1 MQPAHY
7 FSNSLTTFCQD
18 NEDGR
23 MQDWLLSLSN
33 DDLLALKYQIGVLIF
48 PLPTGISSEEGFD
61 LHYLAFAAES
71 QRCKKTIV
79 NLKWEKRKKVLVE
92 ISQSIDIELQQRRS
106 RFEAI
111 SADAEV
117 VFGSVET
124 ARRWMF
130 QNNAALRGTPIS
142 MLNTETGTDEVRKV
156 LASITYGGAV

>member
-7 FSNSLTTFCQD
+7 FSNSLTIFCQD

-23 MQDWLLSLSN
+23 IQDWLVSLSY
-33 DDLLALKYQIGVLIF
+33 DDLFALRYQIEVLTS
-48 PLPTGISSEEGFD
+48 PLPIGMSSDEGFD
-61 LHYLAFAAES
+61 LNYLAFAAES

-79 NLKWEKRKKVLVE
+79 DLKWEKRKKVLVE
-92 ISQSIDIELQQRRS
+92 ISLSVDIEIQHRRS

-111 SADAEV
+111 SADAEI
-117 VFGSVET
+117 VFGSAEK

-130 QNNAALRGTPIS
+130 QNNATLRTTPIS